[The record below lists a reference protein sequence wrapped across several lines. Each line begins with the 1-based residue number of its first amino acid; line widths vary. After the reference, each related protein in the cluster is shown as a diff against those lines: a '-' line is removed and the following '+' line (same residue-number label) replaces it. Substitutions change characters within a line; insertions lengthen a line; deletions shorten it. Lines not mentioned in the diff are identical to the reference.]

1 MVIGLSASITLNYA
15 AKNEIDFQ
23 WVLVVYFVVLGLNVL
38 RFLYWGFLLKKFNLS
53 DLYPLTA
60 LFFPLIYF
68 YSIYLGE
75 SQWSVGKITGVLI
88 IVCGIYLFERKTI
101 V

>member
-1 MVIGLSASITLNYA
+1 MGFTWILS
-15 AKNEIDFQ
+15 
-23 WVLVVYFVVLGLNVL
+23 VYFVVLGLNVL

-53 DLYPLTA
+53 ELYPLTA

-68 YSIYLGE
+68 YSIFIGE
-75 SQWSVGKITGVLI
+75 SHCSLGKITGVLI
-88 IVCGIYLFERKTI
+88 IVFGIYLFEKKSA